1 MDKKVILVSV
11 DGMRPDGFES
21 CGSFCIEKLKRECAY
36 TLRGRSVMPSVTL
49 PCHMTMFHGVA
60 PERHGITTNLYM
72 PQVRPVEGLCERL
85 RAAGKTCAFFYNWHE
100 LRDLVRPGSLAYSV
114 FFNMYQISEPDRK
127 VTDAAVRYI
136 AENQPDFAFV
146 YLGETDEAGHHYGW
160 MTSQYLG
167 CIARALECVCQIMS
181 EAADYTV
188 IVTADHGGH
197 ERTHGTDM
205 PEDMTIPMFVR
216 GNGYEVGETLND
228 AGILDLAKTIA
239 AILGVSPS
247 SDWEGKVL

>member
-114 FFNMYQISEPDRK
+114 FFQYVSDFRTGSESYGCGGALYRRK
-127 VTDAAVRYI
+127 
-136 AENQPDFAFV
+136 P
-146 YLGETDEAGHHYGW
+146 AGF
-160 MTSQYLG
+160 
-167 CIARALECVCQIMS
+167 RFCVF
-181 EAADYTV
+181 
-188 IVTADHGGH
+188 G
-197 ERTHGTDM
+197 
-205 PEDMTIPMFVR
+205 
-216 GNGYEVGETLND
+216 
-228 AGILDLAKTIA
+228 
-239 AILGVSPS
+239 
-247 SDWEGKVL
+247 